1 MKKIVFAC
9 IMLVAFLF
17 TTVNAQALV
26 SVRGYYRSNGTYV
39 APHYRTS
46 PNNTVTDNFSYNGY
60 GTTGMSYGEASNL
73 ESYLRG
79 RKTVSKIKTPKMS
92 KREKK
97 VQKCKLA
104 GSSESFCKFKYM
116 PKKK

>member
-9 IMLVAFLF
+9 MMLAAFLF
-17 TTVNAQALV
+17 TTINAQALV
-26 SVRGYYRSNGTYV
+26 SVKGYYRSNGTYV

-46 PNNTVTDNFSYNGY
+46 PNSTVTDNFSYNGY
-60 GTTGMSYGEASNL
+60 GTTGMSYGEAYSL
-73 ESYLRG
+73 ESYL
-79 RKTVSKIKTPKMS
+79 KSPKVAKKKVVKLS

-97 VQKCKLA
+97 VEKCKVA
-104 GSSESFCKFKYM
+104 GNSESFCKFKYM